1 MVGVGGGEGRKIFT
15 PLPPPLSLFM
25 NVNHPLGINFSSPQ
39 PFTAIKIKDG
49 GQNIRY
55 EIT

>member
-39 PFTAIKIKDG
+39 PFAAIKIKDG

>member
-1 MVGVGGGEGRKIFT
+1 MLGVGEGRKIFT

-25 NVNHPLGINFSSPQ
+25 NVNHPLGINFSSPH
-39 PFTAIKIKDG
+39 PLAAIKIKDG